1 MRIPLGL
8 SYGLRCGDSMKR
20 RDIAEEE
27 KDDFSK
33 ILHGPKKPLNYFYR
47 KSQIKYSY
55 HGAFTEK
62 PEVDSAAR
70 NLDGFV
76 DKARTQL
83 VLGIVITREKSP
95 QLSFTTSFLALVYC
109 IKKLG
114 IEDLHKVSA
123 SDPSVIAVD
132 KTILVEAMVLRLD
145 RIGFLDR
152 SNNNYSWKSLFLV
165 FIFTV
170 PWYELLVQRYWWE
183 SAGGV
188 NFLDPEPSILNDLC
202 DPSQYVPFMGSG
214 HLSINSHHLTCQE
227 ETDISLENPPVVY
240 PETEEQV
247 FETITSPVHSEGSQ
261 LESGEFA
268 LEFCESWECPK
279 QEPEEEETLQE
290 TTDSDNND
298 LDQYQEREFSDFGQ
312 LQQNPE
318 HCTVESARDSFVPWS
333 PLLGSRKTGKKRQT
347 KTEKT
352 ISFQVL
358 RKYFAGSLKDA
369 AKSIGV
375 CPTTLKRM
383 CRQYGISR
391 WPSRKIKKVN
401 HSLKKLQHV
410 VDSVM
415 GAQGLIEIDSF
426 YTAFPELSSSGY
438 FGHNPFSSFQI
449 TDYPEE
455 SNPKPINHLFSTKGP
470 VSKSQ
475 SSSSSQNSGL
485 FICHGKR
492 QLTSTING
500 LSTGHALAVED
511 PVEVL
516 KRTRSKS
523 ELPSLNKEELD
534 RTKSNET
541 SCQRQNLETQASL
554 PISNGR
560 CLRYGGVFR
569 IKATFGDENIRF
581 SLQPNWGFRDLQRE
595 IAKRFEI
602 DDFSRIGLKYLDN
615 DHESI
620 LLTCDADLE
629 ECKDLLGFSQSRT
642 IKITLYLFSKPNL
655 GSSFGGSRDLF

>member
-1 MRIPLGL
+1 L
-8 SYGLRCGDSMKR
+8 
-20 RDIAEEE
+20 
-27 KDDFSK
+27 
-33 ILHGPKKPLNYFYR
+33 
-47 KSQIKYSY
+47 
-55 HGAFTEK
+55 
-62 PEVDSAAR
+62 
-70 NLDGFV
+70 
-76 DKARTQL
+76 
-83 VLGIVITREKSP
+83 
-95 QLSFTTSFLALVYC
+95 
-109 IKKLG
+109 
-114 IEDLHKVSA
+114 
-123 SDPSVIAVD
+123 
-132 KTILVEAMVLRLD
+132 
-145 RIGFLDR
+145 
-152 SNNNYSWKSLFLV
+152 
-165 FIFTV
+165 
-170 PWYELLVQRYWWE
+170 
-183 SAGGV
+183 
-188 NFLDPEPSILNDLC
+188 
-202 DPSQYVPFMGSG
+202 
-214 HLSINSHHLTCQE
+214 
-227 ETDISLENPPVVY
+227 
-240 PETEEQV
+240 
-247 FETITSPVHSEGSQ
+247 
-261 LESGEFA
+261 
-268 LEFCESWECPK
+268 
-279 QEPEEEETLQE
+279 
-290 TTDSDNND
+290 
-298 LDQYQEREFSDFGQ
+298 
-312 LQQNPE
+312 
-318 HCTVESARDSFVPWS
+318 
-333 PLLGSRKTGKKRQT
+333 
-347 KTEKT
+347 
-352 ISFQVL
+352 QVL

-369 AKSIGV
+369 AKSIGGTKICHYNWISFSFLFFFFFVNLRLISGGGTFAWQTNKCLPSLFRSSLVNKQVLTQFVSIAV

-449 TDYPEE
+449 TEYPKE

-475 SSSSSQNSGL
+475 SSSRSQNSGL

-534 RTKSNET
+534 RAKSNET
-541 SCQRQNLETQASL
+541 SCQHQNLETQASL
-554 PISNGR
+554 PINNGQ
-560 CLRYGGVFR
+560 CLRDGGAFR

-642 IKITLYLFSKPNL
+642 IKITLYLVSKPNL
-655 GSSFGGSRDLF
+655 GSSFSSSRDLF

>member
-1 MRIPLGL
+1 M
-8 SYGLRCGDSMKR
+8 D
-20 RDIAEEE
+20 
-27 KDDFSK
+27 
-33 ILHGPKKPLNYFYR
+33 
-47 KSQIKYSY
+47 
-55 HGAFTEK
+55 HGAI
-62 PEVDSAAR
+62 
-70 NLDGFV
+70 
-76 DKARTQL
+76 RTNS
-83 VLGIVITREKSP
+83 IFR
-95 QLSFTTSFLALVYC
+95 TTSDTFM
-109 IKKLG
+109 
-114 IEDLHKVSA
+114 DL
-123 SDPSVIAVD
+123 
-132 KTILVEAMVLRLD
+132 
-145 RIGFLDR
+145 
-152 SNNNYSWKSLFLV
+152 N
-165 FIFTV
+165 FTD
-170 PWYELLVQRYWWE
+170 ELLVQRYWWE

-188 NFLDPEPSILNDLC
+188 NFLDPEPSISNDLC

-214 HLSINSHHLTCQE
+214 HLSINSHHRTCQE

-247 FETITSPVHSEGSQ
+247 VETITSPVHSEGSQ
-261 LESGEFA
+261 LESGEFV

-318 HCTVESARDSFVPWS
+318 HCTVESAGDSFVPWS
-333 PLLGSRKTGKKRQT
+333 HLLGSRKTGKKRQT

-352 ISFQVL
+352 ISLQVL

-449 TDYPEE
+449 TEYPKE

-475 SSSSSQNSGL
+475 SSSRSQNSGL

-534 RTKSNET
+534 RAKSNET
-541 SCQRQNLETQASL
+541 SCQHQNLETQASL
-554 PISNGR
+554 PINNGQ
-560 CLRYGGVFR
+560 CLRDGGAFR

-642 IKITLYLFSKPNL
+642 IKITLYLVSKPNL
-655 GSSFGGSRDLF
+655 GSSFSSSRDLF